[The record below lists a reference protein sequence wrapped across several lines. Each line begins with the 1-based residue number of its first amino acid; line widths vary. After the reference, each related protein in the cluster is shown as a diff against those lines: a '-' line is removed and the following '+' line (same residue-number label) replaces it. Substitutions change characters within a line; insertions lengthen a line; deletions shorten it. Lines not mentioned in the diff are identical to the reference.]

1 MNKIIIN
8 AFGDDKPGL
17 VSKIT
22 NVIKK
27 YNGNIEISKII
38 QLESDFTLLM
48 LVEISSNNTKE
59 LFNGLDKIT
68 NLKINYKIT
77 QKKILN
83 NTFREYMF
91 TVNVADNEG
100 IIYLYS
106 NLFKKFNVNILS
118 MESYVKNAANT
129 GYPIF
134 ILDSVLT
141 IPNKIDLKKF
151 KSKLIEISET
161 NNVDFEFKLKKLFK
175 PK

>member
-27 YNGNIEISKII
+27 YNGNIEISKMI

-48 LVEISSNNTKE
+48 LIQLPIENTKKLFDE
-59 LFNGLDKIT
+59 LDTIT
-68 NLKINYKIT
+68 ELSINYKIT
-77 QKKILN
+77 KSNTKN
-83 NTFREYMF
+83 NF
-91 TVNVADNEG
+91 TKYLFTINVADNEG

-106 NLFKKFNVNILS
+106 NLFKKFNINIID

-129 GYPIF
+129 GYPLF
-134 ILDSVLT
+134 ILNSTLN
-141 IPNKIDLKKF
+141 IPNNTDIQKF
-151 KSKLIEISET
+151 KSELNELII
-161 NNVDFEFKLKKLFK
+161 
-175 PK
+175 

>member
-17 VSKIT
+17 VFKIT

-48 LVEISSNNTKE
+48 LVEISLKNTKKLFSE
-59 LFNGLDKIT
+59 LDEIT
-68 NLKINYKIT
+68 DLKINYKIT
-77 QKKILN
+77 PKKN
-83 NTFREYMF
+83 ADNTCSEYLF
-91 TVNVADNEG
+91 TINVADNEG

-106 NLFKKFNVNILS
+106 NLFKEFNINILK

-134 ILDSVLT
+134 ILNSVLT
-141 IPNKIDLKKF
+141 VPNKIDLQKL
-151 KSKLIEISET
+151 KSKLIKISET
-161 NNVDFEFKLKKLFK
+161 NNIDFDFELK
-175 PK
+175 